1 MQKLFLLITFF
12 FATRLMAQDTSRAN
26 AEITNATVFY
36 GYGAELIQ
44 QAKIKVSTD
53 SRILIINGL
62 STTAD
67 PNSLQVSCPADVT
80 LMSQRYNVYYPEQ
93 PVVPRSREAEKLED
107 SIRFINNDISR
118 INNIIAI
125 EQETLL
131 KTGNLIETTINTSG
145 NKTVA
150 SMEVL
155 KLLEFYT
162 DKIERS
168 RTKIYNEQQN
178 IRRQN
183 ERIDALRKKLAAID
197 AKPTNT
203 AAMKPYGQLILQVMS
218 KRNGEIPVSLS
229 YYTRNAGW
237 MPTYDIRVNSANNK
251 VKLVYKAS
259 LSQTSGIDWK
269 KTKLTLS
276 TGTPNF
282 GVSAPIL
289 TAWYLQLYVPELYND
304 YRSKMSNVRGM
315 NSLPSMADK
324 QLAEVVVTNA
334 NAYSLQKKD
343 YNTVDPSTLTN
354 FTTLNEGQLNTNYE
368 IDLPYDI
375 ECNGQMTSVTIKEEM
390 IGCTL
395 KNYAVPR
402 LEKEAYLLAEI
413 SDWEN
418 LDLLPGD
425 ANIIMDETYIGKSVI
440 DPNITADTMNLSL
453 GRDKRISVKR
463 SVVKELSSLK
473 SSGGNN
479 KQSFTYEIIVKNN
492 KSTDVD
498 MLLKDQYPIS
508 NIKEVEVKLEDD
520 GNASVNEELGI
531 LTWKIKLKSGES
543 KKIRFSYAVKYPK
556 DKRIINL
563 K

>member
-237 MPTYDIRVNSANNK
+237 MPTYDIRVNSANNT

-531 LTWKIKLKSGES
+531 LTWKIKLRSGES